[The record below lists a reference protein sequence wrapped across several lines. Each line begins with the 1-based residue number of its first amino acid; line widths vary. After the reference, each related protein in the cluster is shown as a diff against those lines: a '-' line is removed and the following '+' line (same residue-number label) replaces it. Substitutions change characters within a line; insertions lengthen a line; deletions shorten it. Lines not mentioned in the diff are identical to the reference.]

1 MNVILGA
8 HNIRAL
14 EGTQQCISVLRL
26 VPHPGYS
33 PQSHINDIMLLQVPT
48 LWFFSWAARSQ
59 PGGFQCPGIRD
70 GGAWQNPRV
79 LGAFPCPGIREGGSW
94 EDPQGG
100 GGHRESIE

>member
-8 HNIRAL
+8 HNIRTL
-14 EGTQQCISVLRL
+14 EGTQQHISVLRP

-59 PGGFQCPGIRD
+59 PGGFQST
-70 GGAWQNPRV
+70 
-79 LGAFPCPGIREGGSW
+79 GIREGESRA
-94 EDPQGG
+94 DPQGG
-100 GGHRESIE
+100 EQSPA